1 MGRSITPLAPPPAS
15 GSRRAVL
22 GICLLLATLVGI
34 VFGQTLQYQFVNF
47 DDDAYVYQNPMVK
60 AGLTPAAITWAFT
73 HKHQDNWHP
82 LTSLSHILDC
92 QFYGL
97 KAGGHHLTNVLLHG
111 ATAILLFLVL
121 RQMTGSLWSSALV
134 AALFAIHPLRVES
147 VAWVSE
153 RKDVLSGL
161 FFVLTLGAYLRYV
174 RHPKSLFHYLLVLFL
189 FALGLMSKPMLVTLP
204 FVLLLLDYWPLGR
217 SAECGMRSAES
228 RITRHV
234 SRFTLLP
241 LLVEKLPFLI
251 LSAVSC
257 VITLRMQSEAIHGAH
272 PLPMLLRLENAIVSG
287 AVYLAQ
293 MVYPANLAVG
303 YPYPRIR
310 LPAREIALALLVL
323 VAVSVA
329 AFYWRRQRPWLLT
342 GWLWYLG
349 MLVPVIGLVQ
359 VGEQARADRY
369 TYLPQIGVCLLL
381 AWTLR
386 EWAGRWRHGRLVL
399 AGGAVAGLA
408 ILATCARAQ
417 TGVWR
422 NSESLWTHT
431 LACTSNNALAE
442 GNLGAFLYEAGRL
455 DEALV
460 HGQRALEIQPDH
472 VGANNCVGFILL
484 QKGHVDEA
492 IAHFQTALRARPAY
506 APAHSNLGMALFQL
520 GRVDEAIAHFRS
532 ALAADSTVA
541 DIHNNLGAALVQ
553 KGQFEEAVA
562 HYQRALELRPD
573 YPGACNNLA
582 WVLATSPQS
591 AIRNGA
597 RAVQLAR
604 QANQLAGGGSL
615 VILRTLAAAYA
626 EAGRFPEA
634 IETASQA
641 LQLATAQDNSAW
653 AETLRKESR
662 LYQAA
667 TPLRDPPPTQ

>member
-1 MGRSITPLAPPPAS
+1 
-15 GSRRAVL
+15 
-22 GICLLLATLVGI
+22 
-34 VFGQTLQYQFVNF
+34 
-47 DDDAYVYQNPMVK
+47 MVK
-60 AGLTPAAITWAFT
+60 AGLTPAAIAWAFT

-82 LTSLSHILDC
+82 LTSLAHILDC

-97 KAGGHHLTNVLLHG
+97 NAGGHHLTGVLLHG

-121 RQMTGSLWSSALV
+121 RRMTGTLWSSALV

-153 RKDVLSGL
+153 RKDVLSG
-161 FFVLTLGAYLRYV
+161 FFFTLTLGAYLRYV
-174 RHPKSLFHYLLVLFL
+174 RQPKSWLNYLLVLLL

-204 FVLLLLDYWPLGR
+204 FVLLLLDCWPLGR
-217 SAECGMRSAES
+217 YAAGGTRSAPS
-228 RITRHV
+228 GITPHLPR
-234 SRFTLLP
+234 RTLLP
-241 LLVEKLPFLI
+241 LLVEKLPLLA
-251 LSAVSC
+251 LSVVSC
-257 VITLRMQSEAIHGAH
+257 VITLRLQGEAIRGAE
-272 PLPMLLRLENAIVSG
+272 PLPIALRLENAIVS
-287 AVYLAQ
+287 AAAYLAQ

-303 YPYPRIR
+303 YPYPRNG
-310 LPAREIALALLVL
+310 LPASEVALALLVL
-323 VAVSVA
+323 VAVSA
-329 AFYWRRQRPWLLT
+329 TAFYWRRQHPWLLT

-369 TYLPQIGVCLLL
+369 TYLPQIGVYLLL

-386 EWAGRWRHGRLVL
+386 EWAGRWRNGRFAL
-399 AGGAVAGLA
+399 AGGAAVCLA

-417 TGVWR
+417 AAIWR
-422 NSESLWTHT
+422 NSELLWTHT

-442 GNLGAFLYEAGRL
+442 SNLGAFLCEAGRL

-460 HGQRALEIQPDH
+460 HGQKALEIQPDH
-472 VGANNCVGFILL
+472 VGANNCVGFVLL
-484 QKGHVDEA
+484 QRGRVEEA
-492 IAHFQTALRARPAY
+492 MTHFQAALKVRPAY

-520 GRVDEAIAHFRS
+520 GRTDEAIAHFRS
-532 ALAADSTVA
+532 ALEADATVA

-553 KGQFEEAVA
+553 KGEFAEAVA
-562 HYQRALELRPD
+562 HYEKALELKPE

-582 WVLATSPQS
+582 WVLATSPQA

-604 QANQLAGGGSL
+604 QANQLSGGGSL
-615 VILRTLAAAYA
+615 VMLRTLAAAYA

-634 IETASQA
+634 IETAGQA
-641 LQLATAQDNSAW
+641 FQLARAQDNPAW
-653 AETLRKESR
+653 AEALQKEIR

-667 TPLRDPPPTQ
+667 SPLRDPMPAQ